1 MKPMPNG
8 DAGRDD
14 SAVSVLIGY
23 IVNIGIAALVVS
35 LTLLLLQGVF
45 ADAQGSAV
53 ESEMRAVGQSFA
65 GELERVDVL
74 SNQTDGNVTAFAEL
88 PESENPYSITVF
100 YDGPD
105 KGTRVNVES
114 GSASVDIAIANETA
128 IAGAADGITI
138 PRGNEPEIS
147 YNTSGDEIVIE

>member
-1 MKPMPNG
+1 MKPMPNS

-14 SAVSVLIGY
+14 SAVSVLVGY

-74 SNQTDGNVTAFAEL
+74 SNQTDGNVTVFAEL
-88 PESENPYSITVF
+88 PESENPYSITVI

-105 KGTRVNVES
+105 KGTRINVES
-114 GSASVDIAIANETA
+114 GGASADVAIANETA
-128 IAGAADGITI
+128 IAGAAEGVTV
-138 PRGNEPEIS
+138 PRGNEPEIKYDS
-147 YNTSGDEIVIE
+147 TEDEILIR